1 MHQDFERLDDAA
13 ELLRQARR
21 VVVFT
26 GAGISAESGIPTFR
40 DKGGVWDRFPPEE
53 YATPHGLLM
62 KSRTEP
68 ERAAAF
74 AYGLL
79 QPIAAAEP
87 NAGHRA
93 IAALQDHCDVSVV
106 TQNIDGLH
114 QDAGSKIVWEVHGST
129 FEIVSASGRHMWR
142 VSRDEVQEIVAEL
155 ETMLAGEFDAMKAF
169 AAIGRMIGAKDGEFY
184 RPSIVLFGE
193 AMAEPDW
200 SEAVDAA
207 GVCDCMLVVGTS
219 GLVYPAAMLP
229 EMAKSAGASIIAV
242 GPEEGIAD
250 VWLTGAAGVVLPAL
264 LRAAYSTPD

>member
-1 MHQDFERLDDAA
+1 MRGGNRQLDEAA
-13 ELLRQARR
+13 GILRDARR
-21 VVVFT
+21 VVVST
-26 GAGISAESGIPTFR
+26 GAGMSAESGIPTFR
-40 DKGGVWDRFPPEE
+40 DKGGVWDRFPAEE
-53 YATPHGLLM
+53 YATPQGLLL

-68 ERAAAF
+68 AKAAAF

-79 QPIAAAEP
+79 QPIAVAEP

-93 IAALQDHCDVSVV
+93 VADLQKHCKVSVV

-114 QDAGSKIVWEVHGST
+114 QDAGSAVVWELHGST
-129 FEIVSASGRHMWR
+129 FEIVTASGRRLRR
-142 VSRDEVQEIVAEL
+142 VSRDELRTIVADL
-155 ETMLAGEFDAMKAF
+155 ESLIESNFDAAKAF
-169 AAIGRMIGAKDGEFY
+169 AAVGRIIGVVDGEFY

-207 GVCDCMLVVGTS
+207 GVCDCMIVVGTS

-242 GPEEGIAD
+242 GPEAGMAD
-250 VWLTGAAGVVLPAL
+250 VWLEGKAGDVLPAL
-264 LRAAYSTPD
+264 VHAAFSLQA